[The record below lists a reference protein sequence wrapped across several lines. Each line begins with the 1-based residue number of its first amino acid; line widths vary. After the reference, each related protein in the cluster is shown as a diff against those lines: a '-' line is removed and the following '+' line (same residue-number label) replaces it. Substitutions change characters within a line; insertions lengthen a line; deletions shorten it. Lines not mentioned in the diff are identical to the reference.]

1 MKKPRT
7 AFERDLQRDLKDPA
21 YRAEYERALARIKA
35 IDRVLSQLDERRRQL
50 GLSKAELARR
60 ADANEVVI
68 RRLFSAPNQNPTFGM
83 LVDVAQAMGLEFRP
97 ARITAASNPRTHR
110 KVAAAKRAPKRR
122 SRIRAAG

>member
-7 AFERDLQRDLKDPA
+7 AFERDLQRDLTDPA

-50 GLSKAELARR
+50 GLSKADLARR

-68 RRLFSAPNQNPTFGM
+68 RRLFSAPDQNPTFGT

-97 ARITAASNPRTHR
+97 ARITAAS
-110 KVAAAKRAPKRR
+110 R
-122 SRIRAAG
+122 SR